1 MKKTLKTI
9 KETEDAI
16 KIIQDNGIAFHPSII
31 LGFDTDTKAIFDDTL
46 AFLARTRL
54 PTMALHVLTPYPGT
68 KVRERLLAEDRI
80 LSSDWRNYD
89 MEHVN
94 FRPKGMTVE
103 ELERGYDE
111 LTRRFYSF
119 GSMWRRLSLHR
130 SLPAFGPMNFG
141 FRSALKHKV
150 ADA

>member
-1 MKKTLKTI
+1 MRASLSQNSLRYNWTP
-9 KETEDAI
+9 EEVDE
-16 KIIQDNGIAFHPSII
+16 
-31 LGFDTDTKAIFDDTL
+31 
-46 AFLARTRL
+46 RL
-54 PTMALHVLTPYPGT
+54 RISVVELRRRFVGENEGGTVYDGPRKHGELPLSGRKFMGT
-68 KVRERLLAEDRI
+68 KIRERLLAEDRI

-94 FRPKGMTVE
+94 YRPKGMTVE

-141 FRSALKHKV
+141 FRSALRRKV

>member
-1 MKKTLKTI
+1 MLLDELVGGKARDDQTEGVKSILNRPYVDKDRVGVTGTSYGGYATLMCL
-9 KETEDAI
+9 
-16 KIIQDNGIAFHPSII
+16 FRHPDV
-31 LGFDTDTKAIFDDTL
+31 FKAG
-46 AFLARTRL
+46 
-54 PTMALHVLTPYPGT
+54 VSNSCVG
-68 KVRERLLAEDRI
+68 
-80 LSSDWRNYD
+80 DWRNYD

-94 FRPKGMTVE
+94 YRPKGMTVE

-141 FRSALKHKV
+141 FRSALGRKV